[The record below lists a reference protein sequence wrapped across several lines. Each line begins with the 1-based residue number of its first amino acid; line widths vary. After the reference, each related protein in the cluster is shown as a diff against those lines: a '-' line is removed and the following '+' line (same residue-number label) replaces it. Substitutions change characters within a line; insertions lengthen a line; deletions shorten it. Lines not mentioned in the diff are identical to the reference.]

1 MTMEFCLLGDIE
13 VRDGDRLIDVGHAR
27 QRCVLVA
34 LLFDANRVVPVHQ
47 LMDRVWGGQR
57 LPASPAGALQTY
69 VSLLRRSVTAEGE
82 VAIVWQAS
90 GYKVVVD
97 VEAVD
102 LHRFRRLAGKGRAAA
117 DDERAAVFEEA
128 LGLWRGEA
136 FAGLD
141 TPWIGSMRTTL
152 AMQRLAVQ
160 QDLIEVQLR
169 RGRHATVAAELPGLV
184 AEHPLD
190 ERLAGQYMAALYG
203 SGRQAEALAHYQQ
216 IRRRFVDKL
225 GSDPGPSLQR
235 LHQRILNGDPALAI
249 ASAAEAGNG
258 TSPRAAF
265 PFPPRQL
272 PADVPGFTGR
282 ARHLAELDR
291 LLAMS
296 VGRPGERRQS
306 GRSAEMVIAVVTGAP
321 GVGKTALAVH
331 WGQQVAGRFPDGQ
344 LYVDL
349 RGFNPDGL
357 VMEPAEA
364 VRGLLESLGVPG
376 QRLPATLDAQTAMYR
391 SLLSGR
397 RVLVV
402 LDNARDTRQV
412 RWLLPGTP
420 TCLVVVTSRN
430 QLSGLVADGARPLA
444 LGVLPA
450 AEARALLARRLGTGR
465 VSAEPRS
472 AEEIIARCAGLPLAL
487 AIVAARAVIHPRL
500 PLRALAAELR
510 DQLAA
515 LAGESPATSVRAVF
529 SWSYKALSP
538 VAARLFRL
546 LSLHPGPDIGAEA
559 AAALSALDQP
569 QTRQLLAALTQAHLL
584 EEPLPG
590 RYRFHDLIR
599 AFAAE
604 QAQADEAPANRA
616 GAAERLLAWY
626 LNTAAEAG
634 RHLTPGHRQI
644 ELGPVPPGC
653 QPLAFAG
660 YEQALAWCD
669 AEHPSVVACV
679 RLAEETGHDD
689 VAWKLP
695 VASWSFFVLR
705 KPRADWIAC
714 ARIALGAARRGG
726 DRFGEAWVLNGLG
739 LAYADR
745 QPAEAIDC
753 FRQALRVRH
762 EIADRLGVAAVLNN
776 LGAAHWTLREFDDG
790 LDCFQQALVIARE
803 IGNRYSEVIALNNLG
818 EALHKLG
825 RFTDAIPCHQEALTL
840 AREMGYQMSEAVAL
854 NNLGE
859 SYHATGQLDG
869 ARGCFRQALAARQ
882 HVGDRHGEAHTLG
895 ELGNLL
901 HHTGQPAEARRSW
914 LRAVAILDEL
924 GAPGAAE
931 LRLRLDQA
939 EAEAAAD

>member
-1 MTMEFCLLGDIE
+1 M
-13 VRDGDRLIDVGHAR
+13 
-27 QRCVLVA
+27 
-34 LLFDANRVVPVHQ
+34 
-47 LMDRVWGGQR
+47 
-57 LPASPAGALQTY
+57 
-69 VSLLRRSVTAEGE
+69 
-82 VAIVWQAS
+82 
-90 GYKVVVD
+90 
-97 VEAVD
+97 
-102 LHRFRRLAGKGRAAA
+102 
-117 DDERAAVFEEA
+117 
-128 LGLWRGEA
+128 
-136 FAGLD
+136 
-141 TPWIGSMRTTL
+141 
-152 AMQRLAVQ
+152 
-160 QDLIEVQLR
+160 
-169 RGRHATVAAELPGLV
+169 V

-203 SGRQAEALAHYQQ
+203 SGRQAEALAYYQQ
-216 IRRRFVDKL
+216 IRRRLANKL
-225 GSDPGPSLQR
+225 GSDPGPPLQR

-249 ASAAEAGNG
+249 APAAGNG
-258 TSPRAAF
+258 ASQEAAF

-282 ARHLAELDR
+282 VRHLAELDR

-296 VGRPGERRQS
+296 AGRPGEPGRPGERRQPS
-306 GRSAEMVIAVVTGAP
+306 RSAEMVIAVVTGAP
-321 GVGKTALAVH
+321 GMGKTALAVH
-331 WGQQVAGRFPDGQ
+331 WGQRVAGRFPDGQ

-349 RGFNPDGL
+349 RGLNPDGL
-357 VMEPAEA
+357 VMEPSEA

-376 QRLPATLDAQTAMYR
+376 HRLPATLDAQTAMYR

-430 QLSGLVADGARPLA
+430 QLSDLVADGARPLA

-450 AEARALLARRLGTGR
+450 AEARALLTRRLGTGR

-472 AEEIIARCAGLPLAL
+472 AEKIIARCAGLPLAL
-487 AIVAARAVIHPRL
+487 AIVGARAIIHPRL
-500 PLRALAAELR
+500 PLSALAAELR

-538 VAARLFRL
+538 DAARLFRL

-559 AAALSALDQP
+559 IAALSALDRT
-569 QTRQLLAALTQAHLL
+569 QTRQLLTELIQAHLL

-604 QAQADEAPANRA
+604 QAQADEAPANRT
-616 GAAERLLAWY
+616 GATERLLAWY

-634 RHLTPGHRQI
+634 RHLMPGHRQL

-660 YEQALAWCD
+660 YEQALVWCD

-695 VASWSFFVLR
+695 VASWSFFILR

-745 QPAEAIDC
+745 QPAEAIEC

-762 EIADRLGVAAVLNN
+762 ELADRLGVAAVLNN
-776 LGAAHWTLREFDDG
+776 LGAAHR
-790 LDCFQQALVIARE
+790 AAR
-803 IGNRYSEVIALNNLG
+803 
-818 EALHKLG
+818 
-825 RFTDAIPCHQEALTL
+825 
-840 AREMGYQMSEAVAL
+840 
-854 NNLGE
+854 
-859 SYHATGQLDG
+859 
-869 ARGCFRQALAARQ
+869 RGTPQLAACGCHPRR
-882 HVGDRHGEAHTLG
+882 DRC
-895 ELGNLL
+895 
-901 HHTGQPAEARRSW
+901 PRSS
-914 LRAVAILDEL
+914 RTPPS
-924 GAPGAAE
+924 PGSG
-931 LRLRLDQA
+931 
-939 EAEAAAD
+939 